1 MPRGK
6 SKRGR
11 KPGIFAS
18 STADSTTNQYG
29 DSETKGIPQTANVES
44 SSDPMED
51 IDDQARRPEE
61 SSKVEE
67 EKTTPASAA
76 EDETEEEVRP
86 PCRRLTEGEIDVDD
100 AESES
105 SDTEDEALA
114 PGETRSS
121 ALPAERAA
129 EDCRLSAKQITTE
142 EFALFPFL
150 QTASRPLR
158 EAFLVARNSACLLW
172 VEDPTT
178 QVTSDRLVGFLVTSL
193 NTDGMRVMYEA
204 GLTAPLLTKSAST
217 VSVGTAAPTN
227 GTRSFTPPANW
238 SPWSTQTSRLN
249 LERLAYLAVLFLER
263 FGYINYGIFKLLS
276 PPLTRFTPGNKF
288 GVGIT
293 GAADSSLSPLRRTGT
308 PASARRS
315 LTMSP
320 EKQTTCATASSAGP
334 PFRVIVCGAGAAGL
348 MAARQLTY
356 FGAKVTILESR
367 DRLGGRIWTLRRGE
381 NVADLGAM
389 IITGMSANP
398 LTILAKQASL
408 ALIPVNTGCSL
419 YAPSGRPVSREKDE
433 KMEEEFNRLLAT
445 ATHLCH
451 SRGLDT
457 NLTDG
462 TSLSL
467 GGVLEDLIRYQE
479 NHIVPLKTTHR
490 KLVSILLER
499 KAKTL
504 GQMASARDVIEK
516 AFQKWQQATQ
526 LAKQASEPTSVGQQ
540 PQQQKPEAPQQQQP
554 PDAGSPMPGARRRK
568 QQQQAD
574 ETSPAS
580 SASTSPS
587 KARSAAL
594 ATAGSTT
601 GPNTEGLSPSQ
612 ASGRRGEKRAA
623 VAAKEGKADEGALPS
638 PAKQPALGRRSG
650 PQKRKKN
657 DSENVSPITSP
668 PRSTEAKNSLQE
680 TMTKI
685 PRVFDLDM
693 EYEKRRLLS
702 ELHQAWKEFDPLQSN
717 LARINQ
723 QLEVLAQN
731 PPRDVYLTP
740 SERHLIDWHFANL
753 EFANATELKNL
764 SLRHW
769 DQDDAFELT
778 GAHCAIRGC
787 FGGIVDALVT
797 TASSVS
803 TSSPSTPSSSITNG
817 ERPALKVDTTT
828 LVPSGSSACGQIEL
842 KSCVKSITIAE
853 NGVTVDSLNA
863 AFSPDEPISYK
874 AAAVICTFPLGVL
887 KESARRQREAATK
900 TPAKQ
905 QQSSS
910 LCANAPLFDPLLP
923 EWKLAAIERLGF
935 GCLNKVVLF
944 FDRFFWDKSQRSFG
958 CVNDCT
964 EKRGELFL
972 FWSVTERPCLV
983 ALVAGRSALDLEQAA
998 PGSSGEAG
1006 SASANGKT
1014 SRGGSTL
1021 STPVTATATAGGPS
1035 SHLKEPIVAVAM
1047 AKLRK
1052 IFKRDVTG
1060 DSDSGKGVPDPID
1073 AYVTR
1078 WQSDVNSRGSYSYV
1092 AVGATGEDYDLLAEP
1107 LSLADTGETAGQE
1120 TPEPRNLFFHPTPT
1134 STAAAAVT
1142 TIPGTSAANCP
1153 RIFFAGEH
1161 TCRHYPASVHG
1172 ALLSG
1177 LREAARIANAFFP
1190 GETPVTN
1197 SGFILNPP
1205 ASAVVSTGADETSA

>member
-1 MPRGK
+1 
-6 SKRGR
+6 
-11 KPGIFAS
+11 
-18 STADSTTNQYG
+18 
-29 DSETKGIPQTANVES
+29 
-44 SSDPMED
+44 
-51 IDDQARRPEE
+51 
-61 SSKVEE
+61 
-67 EKTTPASAA
+67 
-76 EDETEEEVRP
+76 
-86 PCRRLTEGEIDVDD
+86 
-100 AESES
+100 
-105 SDTEDEALA
+105 
-114 PGETRSS
+114 
-121 ALPAERAA
+121 
-129 EDCRLSAKQITTE
+129 
-142 EFALFPFL
+142 
-150 QTASRPLR
+150 
-158 EAFLVARNSACLLW
+158 
-172 VEDPTT
+172 
-178 QVTSDRLVGFLVTSL
+178 
-193 NTDGMRVMYEA
+193 
-204 GLTAPLLTKSAST
+204 
-217 VSVGTAAPTN
+217 
-227 GTRSFTPPANW
+227 
-238 SPWSTQTSRLN
+238 
-249 LERLAYLAVLFLER
+249 
-263 FGYINYGIFKLLS
+263 
-276 PPLTRFTPGNKF
+276 
-288 GVGIT
+288 
-293 GAADSSLSPLRRTGT
+293 
-308 PASARRS
+308 
-315 LTMSP
+315 
-320 EKQTTCATASSAGP
+320 
-334 PFRVIVCGAGAAGL
+334 
-348 MAARQLTY
+348 
-356 FGAKVTILESR
+356 
-367 DRLGGRIWTLRRGE
+367 
-381 NVADLGAM
+381 
-389 IITGMSANP
+389 
-398 LTILAKQASL
+398 
-408 ALIPVNTGCSL
+408 
-419 YAPSGRPVSREKDE
+419 
-433 KMEEEFNRLLAT
+433 
-445 ATHLCH
+445 
-451 SRGLDT
+451 
-457 NLTDG
+457 
-462 TSLSL
+462 
-467 GGVLEDLIRYQE
+467 
-479 NHIVPLKTTHR
+479 
-490 KLVSILLER
+490 
-499 KAKTL
+499 
-504 GQMASARDVIEK
+504 
-516 AFQKWQQATQ
+516 

-540 PQQQKPEAPQQQQP
+540 PQQQKPEAPQPQQQH

-568 QQQQAD
+568 QQQAD

-587 KARSAAL
+587 KAKSAAL
-594 ATAGSTT
+594 AAAGSTT
-601 GPNTEGLSPSQ
+601 GPNSEGLSPSQ
-612 ASGRRGEKRAA
+612 ASGRRGEKRAAAAA

-680 TMTKI
+680 TVTKI

-731 PPRDVYLTP
+731 PPRSVRASLLCLSLHDLFRSATLRTLFKPSRDVYLTP

-887 KESARRQREAATK
+887 KESARRQRETATK
-900 TPAKQ
+900 TPTKQ

-1006 SASANGKT
+1006 CTSANGKT

-1060 DSDSGKGVPDPID
+1060 DSDSGKGVPDCCRLLLLFSVLTDITPFFLKQPID

-1134 STAAAAVT
+1134 SSTAAAAVT

>member
-1 MPRGK
+1 
-6 SKRGR
+6 
-11 KPGIFAS
+11 
-18 STADSTTNQYG
+18 
-29 DSETKGIPQTANVES
+29 
-44 SSDPMED
+44 ME
-51 IDDQARRPEE
+51 EG
-61 SSKVEE
+61 
-67 EKTTPASAA
+67 KTTTASAA
-76 EDETEEEVRP
+76 DDETEEEVRP
-86 PCRRLTEGEIDVDD
+86 PCRRLTEGEIDVDE

-114 PGETRSS
+114 PGETRSCT
-121 ALPAERAA
+121 LPTERAA

-150 QTASRPLR
+150 QTANRPLR
-158 EAFLVARNSACLLW
+158 EAFLIARNSACLLW

-193 NTDGMRVMYEA
+193 NMDGMRVMYEA
-204 GLTAPLLTKSAST
+204 GLTAPLLSKSAST
-217 VSVGTAAPTN
+217 VSVGTAAAAN
-227 GTRSFTPPANW
+227 GTRSFAPPASW

-276 PPLTRFTPGNKF
+276 PPLTRFTPSNKF

-293 GAADSSLSPLRRTGT
+293 GATDSSPSPLRRTGT

-315 LTMSP
+315 LTTTP
-320 EKQTTCATASSAGP
+320 EKQSTCIAPSSAGP

-367 DRLGGRIWTLRRGE
+367 DRLGGRIWTLKRGE

-398 LTILAKQASL
+398 LTVLAKQASL

-419 YAPSGRPVSREKDE
+419 YAPSGRLVSREKDE

-479 NHIVPLKTTHR
+479 NHIIPLKATHR

-499 KAKTL
+499 KARTL
-504 GQMASARDVIEK
+504 NQMASARDVIEK

-526 LAKQASEPTSVGQQ
+526 LAKQASDPNPVVAQPETPQ
-540 PQQQKPEAPQQQQP
+540 PQ
-554 PDAGSPMPGARRRK
+554 PDTGSAIPIARRRK
-568 QQQQAD
+568 QHHAD
-574 ETSPAS
+574 EASPAS
-580 SASTSPS
+580 SASTSPT
-587 KARSAAL
+587 KARSA
-594 ATAGSTT
+594 GSAAVADPTS
-601 GPNTEGLSPSQ
+601 EGCSPSQ

-623 VAAKEGKADEGALPS
+623 AVAATPDENAQPS
-638 PAKQPALGRRSG
+638 PVKQPALGRRG
-650 PQKRKKN
+650 APPKKKKN

-668 PRSTEAKNSLQE
+668 VRPTEAKSSPQE
-680 TMTKI
+680 TKVSKT

-778 GAHCAIRGC
+778 GPHCAIRGC

-797 TASSVS
+797 TVTSVS
-803 TSSPSTPSSSITNG
+803 TSSPSTPSGSITNG
-817 ERPALKVDTTT
+817 ERPALKVDATT

-842 KSCVKSITIAE
+842 KSSVKSITITE

-887 KESARRQREAATK
+887 KESARRQKEASTR
-900 TPAKQ
+900 TPPKQ
-905 QQSSS
+905 QQQNAS
-910 LCANAPLFDPLLP
+910 LYANAPLFNPPLP
-923 EWKLAAIERLGF
+923 EWKLTAIERLGF

-983 ALVAGRSALDLEQAA
+983 ALVAGRSALDLEQQNAA
-998 PGSSGEAG
+998 VEAK
-1006 SASANGKT
+1006 STPTNGKM

-1021 STPVTATATAGGPS
+1021 SAPTVATAATGAGS
-1035 SHLKEPIVAVAM
+1035 SHLKEPLVAVAM

-1052 IFKRDVTG
+1052 IFRRDASG
-1060 DSDSGKGVPDPID
+1060 DPDSGKSVPDPID

-1078 WQSDVNSRGSYSYV
+1078 WQSDVNTRGSYSYV

-1107 LSLADTGETAGQE
+1107 LSLADTGEADGQE
-1120 TPEPRNLFFHPTPT
+1120 APESGNLFFHPTPPPPP
-1134 STAAAAVT
+1134 SSPAAV
-1142 TIPGTSAANCP
+1142 PGTSVTANCP
-1153 RIFFAGEH
+1153 RILFAGEH

-1205 ASAVVSTGADETSA
+1205 ASAVSTGPEETTS

>member
-1 MPRGK
+1 MERLK
-6 SKRGR
+6 ESNHTSN
-11 KPGIFAS
+11 I
-18 STADSTTNQYG
+18 
-29 DSETKGIPQTANVES
+29 ES
-44 SSDPMED
+44 SSDQMED
-51 IDDQARRPEE
+51 IDEQTRRTEE
-61 SSKVEE
+61 SSKMEE
-67 EKTTPASAA
+67 GKTTTASAA
-76 EDETEEEVRP
+76 DDETEEEVRP
-86 PCRRLTEGEIDVDD
+86 PCRRLTEGEIDVDE

-114 PGETRSS
+114 PGETRSCT
-121 ALPAERAA
+121 LPTERAA

-150 QTASRPLR
+150 QTANRPLR
-158 EAFLVARNSACLLW
+158 EAFLIARNSAVGLILDFHLRTCSLVMNQILCLLW

-193 NTDGMRVMYEA
+193 NMDGMRVMYEA
-204 GLTAPLLTKSAST
+204 GLTAPLLSKSAST
-217 VSVGTAAPTN
+217 VSVGTAAAAN
-227 GTRSFTPPANW
+227 GTRS
-238 SPWSTQTSRLN
+238 LG
-249 LERLAYLAVLFLER
+249 

-276 PPLTRFTPGNKF
+276 PPLTRFTPSNKF

-293 GAADSSLSPLRRTGT
+293 GATDSSPSPLRRTGT

-315 LTMSP
+315 LTTTP
-320 EKQTTCATASSAGP
+320 EKQSTCIAPSSAGP

-367 DRLGGRIWTLRRGE
+367 DRLGGRIWTLKRGE

-398 LTILAKQASL
+398 LTVLAKQASL

-419 YAPSGRPVSREKDE
+419 YAPSGRLVSREKDE

-479 NHIVPLKTTHR
+479 NHIIPLKATHR

-499 KAKTL
+499 KARTL
-504 GQMASARDVIEK
+504 N
-516 AFQKWQQATQ
+516 QA
-526 LAKQASEPTSVGQQ
+526 KS
-540 PQQQKPEAPQQQQP
+540 
-554 PDAGSPMPGARRRK
+554 SP
-568 QQQQAD
+568 
-574 ETSPAS
+574 
-580 SASTSPS
+580 
-587 KARSAAL
+587 
-594 ATAGSTT
+594 
-601 GPNTEGLSPSQ
+601 
-612 ASGRRGEKRAA
+612 
-623 VAAKEGKADEGALPS
+623 
-638 PAKQPALGRRSG
+638 
-650 PQKRKKN
+650 
-657 DSENVSPITSP
+657 
-668 PRSTEAKNSLQE
+668 QE
-680 TMTKI
+680 TKVSKT

-778 GAHCAIRGC
+778 GPHCAIRGC

-797 TASSVS
+797 TVTSVS
-803 TSSPSTPSSSITNG
+803 TSSPSTPSGSITNG
-817 ERPALKVDTTT
+817 ERPALKVDATT

-842 KSCVKSITIAE
+842 KSSVKSITITE

-887 KESARRQREAATK
+887 KESARRQKEACTR
-900 TPAKQ
+900 TPPKQ
-905 QQSSS
+905 QQQNAS
-910 LCANAPLFDPLLP
+910 LYANAPLFNPPLP
-923 EWKLAAIERLGF
+923 EWKLTAIERLGF

-983 ALVAGRSALDLEQAA
+983 ALVAGRSALDLEQQNAA
-998 PGSSGEAG
+998 VEAK
-1006 SASANGKT
+1006 STPTNGKT

-1021 STPVTATATAGGPS
+1021 SAPTVATAATGAGS
-1035 SHLKEPIVAVAM
+1035 SHLKEPLVAVAM

-1052 IFKRDVTG
+1052 IFRRDASG
-1060 DSDSGKGVPDPID
+1060 DPDSGKSVPDPID

-1078 WQSDVNSRGSYSYV
+1078 WQSDVNTRGSYSYV

-1107 LSLADTGETAGQE
+1107 LSLADTGEADGQE
-1120 TPEPRNLFFHPTPT
+1120 APESGNLFFHPTPPPPP
-1134 STAAAAVT
+1134 SSPAAV
-1142 TIPGTSAANCP
+1142 PGTSVTANCP
-1153 RIFFAGEH
+1153 RILFAGEH

-1205 ASAVVSTGADETSA
+1205 ASAVSTGPEETTS